1 MDVCYYVSEYLLALG
16 EIQLTSRID
25 TRSFL
30 IEKATEI
37 FADKGYRGTTIGQ
50 IAKETGLSEGALY
63 RHFSGKEELFNECI
77 RPALEQ
83 ALILFKSESLDTRD
97 LRSFVRL
104 RTKIRLQFFKENYA
118 LYKILFNEIT
128 YRPDLL
134 ESILD
139 YYFAN
144 QKNVQEVTDTLAS
157 FEEIKRKRNYFIIA
171 LGQIMTLWNVFHLSQ
186 IIHSLGDKLPLD
198 FSLMSEEHL
207 LDDFTDFVVY
217 GIAGR
222 PDE

>member
-77 RPALEQ
+77 RPAFEQ